1 VIQRT
6 LRETGNARSAVMP
19 ACRRLFETKGMRML
33 LKDKVVIVSGIGPGL
48 GVKLAVEAA
57 REGAAGVVCAARTAA
72 KLDDA
77 AQRIAEV
84 NPKCVVLKQVTDIT
98 DAAAC
103 AALAAATVKQFGRI
117 DALVNSAFIHGAMDY
132 PSNADL
138 DSWVAPGGPMQT
150 NLVGTLKLTQAVIPQ
165 MKKQGGGAILMI
177 NTMAV
182 RQVPPLGEAGYAAS
196 KAALAVSTKYLAK
209 ELGADKIRVNTVHMG
224 WMWGAPVIGY
234 MEWQSQQSG
243 VPVEK
248 LREGIASQI
257 PLGEVPTDDDCARAA
272 LFLVSDYA
280 RVVTGASLDIN
291 GGHYMP

>member
-1 VIQRT
+1 
-6 LRETGNARSAVMP
+6 
-19 ACRRLFETKGMRML
+19 ML
-33 LKDKVVIVSGIGPGL
+33 LKDKIVIVSGIGPGL

-57 REGAAGVVCAARTAA
+57 REGAAGVVAAARTAA

-77 AQRIAEV
+77 EQRIREV
-84 NPKCVVLKQVTDIT
+84 NKNCVVLKQVTDIT
-98 DAAAC
+98 NRGHC
-103 AALAAATVKQFGRI
+103 ETLAAAAVKKFGRI
-117 DALVNSAFIHGAMDY
+117 DALVNSAFVHGAMDY

-138 DSWVAPGGPMQT
+138 DSWIAPDGPLNT
-150 NLVGTLKLTQAVIPQ
+150 NLIGTLKLTQAVLPQ
-165 MKKQGGGAILMI
+165 MRKQGGGAILMI

-196 KAALAVSTKYLAK
+196 KAALAISTKYLAK

-234 MEWQSQQSG
+234 MQWQSQQTG
-243 VPVEK
+243 VPVDQLK
-248 LREGIASQI
+248 AGIAAGI
-257 PLGEVPTDDDCARAA
+257 PLGDVPTDDDCARAA